1 MAGMSAPG
9 IVVNKI
15 QFCGEDAA
23 YSCPAKRSAGPH
35 RLAWSCWLSGWAGRR
50 RRIGEPAARFQIGL
64 EVTEYADDI
73 YWRVMGQR
81 VGREGDPG
89 DARFC
94 LLEVPAEPAVDVAGS
109 RLVQTVDQPGWLVG
123 DDDCPGGDVR

>member
-1 MAGMSAPG
+1 M
-9 IVVNKI
+9 
-15 QFCGEDAA
+15 
-23 YSCPAKRSAGPH
+23 
-35 RLAWSCWLSGWAGRR
+35 
-50 RRIGEPAARFQIGL
+50 GEPAARFQIGL
-64 EVTEYADDI
+64 EVTEYADDS

-89 DARFC
+89 DAMFC

-123 DDDCPGGDVR
+123 HDDCSRGDVR